1 MALESYTIKERN
13 AIKYLL
19 TAGYRPV
26 IGGFRD
32 KHSFELAL
40 KDTGEVER
48 FDIDDV
54 VADYKQQQRESARM
68 RAADRRDAGRGVA

>member
-1 MALESYTIKERN
+1 MEHYTIKERN
-13 AIKYLL
+13 AVKYLL

-32 KHSFELAL
+32 KHNFELAL
-40 KDTGEVER
+40 KETGEIEH

-54 VADYKQQQRESARM
+54 VADYKQQQRDGARM
-68 RAADRRDAGRGVA
+68 RAADRRDAARGAA